1 MEETGPS
8 ARLVHFGVF
17 EVDLRA
23 GELRKSGLKLK
34 LTGQPF
40 QVLAILLERPGDVVT
55 RDELQKRL
63 WADGTFV
70 DFDHNLNAAIN
81 KIREVLG
88 DSAESPRF
96 VETLPRRGY
105 RFIAPVD
112 SVAPV
117 STPAASAAGT
127 PPLQGPGAVH
137 EPSLQARR
145 RWPTFAAAMLGF
157 ATLTVGAILAYQR
170 LHQPSPP
177 PQRALTRLTFDPGLQ
192 SDPTFSPDGRMF
204 AYSSDRSGN
213 FEIWVQQIGGGD
225 AVQVTKSP
233 AHDWQPDWSPDGKQ
247 IVFRSERD
255 GGGLYVIPALG
266 GYEEKISSFGYLP
279 RWSPDGS
286 RILFRSTILR
296 DVSEPLR
303 VYIVGLDGNP
313 PHEVLAGT
321 LTAGAARTSVA
332 WHPDGQ
338 RVSFRLR
345 QPGEPQGGFWTVPA
359 AGGAPVKSKLAMQVE
374 EQLKAAAVFLGDFV
388 WAPSGKALYFE
399 GTSRDVRNLWKVT
412 VEPDTLRW
420 VAGPERLTTGPGQ
433 DTTLA
438 VSMDGK
444 KLAFVTRTESLRIW
458 SIPFDAA
465 KGRTTGEGQPVTAA
479 GMDADLPDL
488 TRDGGKLV
496 FVGTRAGKKSLW
508 KKSLPDD
515 REALLFADS
524 FKREFPRWSR
534 DGTRLA
540 YRRHNPTKPEWQI
553 VILTDGGGAEEPLTS
568 PQRGLGPPP
577 FDWSGDGKW
586 ILGSGRRP
594 TPGRVLIWL
603 LPLSGAPHA
612 ETEARVVASDP
623 EYDLWQGG
631 FSPDDR
637 WICFMAVRAA
647 GSAGAAINVV
657 PAAGGDWIP
666 ITDGNYWDDK
676 PRWSPDGRIIYFI
689 SSRGG
694 FMNVWG
700 RRFDPTVGKPVAEPF
715 QVTRFE
721 SPGRMPSDVVSY
733 AELGVAANR
742 IVMVIMEATGSI
754 WMLENVD
761 R

>member
-1 MEETGPS
+1 MEETAPS
-8 ARLVHFGVF
+8 PHLVHFGVF

-23 GELRKSGLKLK
+23 GELRKSGTKLK
-34 LTGQPF
+34 FSGQPF
-40 QVLAILLERPGDVVT
+40 QVLALLLGRPGDVVT
-55 RDELQKRL
+55 REELQKRL

-112 SVAPV
+112 SAAAVYDRRPEPTLAERPYSVAAV
-117 STPAASAAGT
+117 RE
-127 PPLQGPGAVH
+127 PP
-137 EPSLQARR
+137 LQARR

-192 SDPTFSPDGRMF
+192 SDPTFLPDGRMF

-213 FEIWVQQIGGGD
+213 FDIWVQQIGGGD

-266 GYEEKISSFGYLP
+266 GDEQKISSFGFRP

-296 DVSEPLR
+296 GVAEPLR

-321 LTAGAARTSVA
+321 LTGGTGRTRVA

-338 RVSFRLR
+338 RVSMWLR
-345 QPGEPQGGFWTVPA
+345 ELGEPQGGFWTVPV
-359 AGGAPVKSKLAMQVE
+359 AGGAPVKSELAPQVE
-374 EQLKAAAVFLGDFV
+374 EQLKAASVFLGDFV

-399 GTSRDVRNLWKVT
+399 GTSRGVRNLWKVT
-412 VEPDTLRW
+412 AEPNTLRW

-444 KLAFVTRTESLRIW
+444 KVAFVTRTESLRIW

-465 KGRTTGEGQPVTAA
+465 KGRTTGEGQPVTASGA
-479 GMDADLPDL
+479 DADLPDL

-496 FVGTRAGKKSLW
+496 FRRIRAGKESLW
-508 KKSLPDD
+508 QKSLPDG
-515 REALLFADS
+515 RETLLFADS
-524 FKREFPRWSR
+524 FERDFPRWSR
-534 DGTRLA
+534 DGARLA
-540 YRRHNPTKPEWQI
+540 YPRRRPGTPPPATSI
-553 VILTDGGGAEEPLTS
+553 VVLPAGGGSEESLLSSLTYRCDN
-568 PQRGLGPPP
+568 PC
-577 FDWSGDGKW
+577 DWSADGKW
-586 ILGSGRRP
+586 MLVSTCGLP
-594 TPGRVLIWL
+594 PGRAALWL

-612 ETEARVVASDP
+612 ETEARVVASNP
-623 EYDLWQGG
+623 EYDLWQGR

-637 WICFMAVRAA
+637 WICFMAEEPRTSRGPLMSCLPRAA
-647 GSAGAAINVV
+647 TGFPSRTENMTMTSRAGLRTARSFTSFLRAADSGTCGEGASIRRWASPLGS
-657 PAAGGDWIP
+657 
-666 ITDGNYWDDK
+666 
-676 PRWSPDGRIIYFI
+676 R
-689 SSRGG
+689 SRLPGSKA
-694 FMNVWG
+694 
-700 RRFDPTVGKPVAEPF
+700 PVGCLRTTF
-715 QVTRFE
+715 HTR
-721 SPGRMPSDVVSY
+721 S
-733 AELGVAANR
+733 
-742 IVMVIMEATGSI
+742 
-754 WMLENVD
+754 
-761 R
+761 